1 MMQKWADYLD
11 VLKMQANGVNVIAG
25 TFGKNTA

>member
-11 VLKMQANGVNVIAG
+11 VLEAKARGVNVTPIERKSA
-25 TFGKNTA
+25 